1 MIRFAIGR
9 GPRLETARLYL
20 RRPRLMDWRAWAAVR
35 GASRDFLV
43 PWEPSWPE
51 DALTIAAY
59 RRRLRQIS
67 VEWRSDQGYGL
78 FLFSKAGD
86 ELVGGVNLS
95 NVRRGVAQTA
105 SLGYWMGGAFANRG
119 MMGEALRVLLPYAF
133 ERVNLHRIEAACLPH
148 NKASRALLAKLGFR
162 EEGHAV
168 KYLKING
175 IWQDHVLHALLAENY
190 RAPATS

>member
-67 VEWRSDQGYGL
+67 FEWRSDQGYGL

-119 MMGEALRVLLPYAF
+119 MMGEALRALLPYAF
-133 ERVNLHRIEAACLPH
+133 ERLNLHRIEAACLPH
-148 NKASRALLAKLGFR
+148 NKASRALLAKIGFR
-162 EEGHAV
+162 EEGYAA

-175 IWQDHVLHALLAENY
+175 VWQDHVLHALLAEEY
-190 RAPATS
+190 RGAGGG